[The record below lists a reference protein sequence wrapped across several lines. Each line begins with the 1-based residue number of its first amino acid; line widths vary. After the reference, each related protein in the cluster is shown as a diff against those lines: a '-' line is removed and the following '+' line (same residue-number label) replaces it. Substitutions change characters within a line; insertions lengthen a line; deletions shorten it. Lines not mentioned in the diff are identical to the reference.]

1 MNISK
6 RVARKILTAAA
17 PLLLASGAQAATAPS
32 YLGQIPGGDVAQIK
46 SIVANTCSACHG
58 VHGNSMMA
66 QYPNLAGQNQ
76 SYLIKQLENFHTGAR
91 TNQIM
96 QAMVATI
103 PPANFA
109 ADVKDLAYYF
119 SQQKLNPKINANATD
134 PKTTLK
140 VLTLGEHIYR
150 SGMPASGIPACM
162 ACHEAD
168 GMGNGPMAIPRLA
181 GQHEQYVF
189 TQLEQFSD
197 GQRSND
203 PHSMMRMIAS
213 KLTKNQMTAVAF
225 YVQSL
230 NPGLVLGDGPKN
242 YEQMKTQRSQ
252 TPLIGVPADQV
263 ASKNAKPTPAK
274 TPQL

>member
-1 MNISK
+1 
-6 RVARKILTAAA
+6 
-17 PLLLASGAQAATAPS
+17 
-32 YLGQIPGGDVAQIK
+32 
-46 SIVANTCSACHG
+46 
-58 VHGNSMMA
+58 
-66 QYPNLAGQNQ
+66 
-76 SYLIKQLENFHTGAR
+76 
-91 TNQIM
+91 
-96 QAMVATI
+96 
-103 PPANFA
+103 
-109 ADVKDLAYYF
+109 
-119 SQQKLNPKINANATD
+119 
-134 PKTTLK
+134 
-140 VLTLGEHIYR
+140 
-150 SGMPASGIPACM
+150 M

-242 YEQMKTQRSQ
+242 YEQMKTRRNQ